1 MAGSPE
7 GCSGRRSVLVAP
19 VSACRRRHNAELT
32 ASEQHGWHKCSCSW
46 VADIIITPVTIICL
60 LHVSD
65 SDGGRPEG
73 RLATIQRVDVVSAR
87 ACKSYY
93 AGPTPQNTNLAWG
106 PQSGQARPAA
116 GVILCSRDLEIDGT
130 AARCEARCG
139 CWLWPTRHR
148 GRPLLRGHRRPPAG
162 RASAASRCGPAAAG
176 QASMQPQGAGH
187 GWAQQVR
194 GLIEAP
200 WLATNRHGA
209 SITQTQTRP
218 RVCWRHSRRDRGHR
232 GPAGAHAHTETER
245 ARGRQ
250 LASQRPA
257 SGAACSHSHAPDVDQ
272 STV

>member
-1 MAGSPE
+1 LGPGRGRCVSIFLLDKNKRHIGKFQSKQSP
-7 GCSGRRSVLVAP
+7 RRTQRPPHRCRVVRGIQRRQRRGVVELDALRQLRDRGGPRLRKVAQLVRVASQVEQP
-19 VSACRRRHNAELT
+19 GVCVVRVWAALGASWHRGGHADGWRAARRDVVAVALSWSPQYQPAAAATMPSSPQVSST
-32 ASEQHGWHKCSCSW
+32 GWHKCSCSW

-139 CWLWPTRHR
+139 CW
-148 GRPLLRGHRRPPAG
+148 
-162 RASAASRCGPAAAG
+162 
-176 QASMQPQGAGH
+176 
-187 GWAQQVR
+187 
-194 GLIEAP
+194 
-200 WLATNRHGA
+200 
-209 SITQTQTRP
+209 
-218 RVCWRHSRRDRGHR
+218 
-232 GPAGAHAHTETER
+232 
-245 ARGRQ
+245 
-250 LASQRPA
+250 
-257 SGAACSHSHAPDVDQ
+257 
-272 STV
+272 